1 MNKPLFSVALG
12 ALLFTSFEFSASG
25 TESGISTRIIN
36 GTPADA
42 GNFPFMVALHYSTL
56 QSSFCGGSY
65 LGDKY
70 VLTAAHCVTGKNPLN
85 AEDIEV
91 TVGAYDLRT
100 NAGRRVKVKQIY
112 YHEAYDD
119 ETHADY
125 NERFNDIAILELETS
140 LPIQAVT
147 RPNTGALD
155 TLAAGTVLETIGFG
169 TTSYNQVLNKSSNPS
184 QVLRKAEI
192 SLMDTATCQALGGSN
207 YPRIRNDAFCA
218 TSYPQDTCQGDSGGP
233 VFINDGGNFI
243 QYGVV
248 SWGRGCGLQDAAGV
262 YAKVDHFNDWLT
274 QRTSKV
280 SFRQS
285 QHKNEIK
292 YGLHTHR
299 FNFVNGSDETITAN
313 NVTLSPASANITAEN
328 CSQGLAPSSQC
339 YVDVSYTIDSM
350 TPADVRLEIDTNS
363 PLNLGTVTSSLKL
376 NTVLQPAA
384 KSLEGLITIP
394 NSSIS
399 VNVNPW
405 LEEGGWLRSAVMN
418 DKARSV
424 LFLENVPK
432 GKVSFDFQVSST
444 FLYDSLI
451 VKVNGSTY
459 IIEDGE
465 RSGNRT
471 LYLNDEVNDIRFE
484 YVKTS
489 NTATGNDVAYIKNLK
504 YEKPYSFT
512 LPPVS
517 GGSGGGSTGGMTLL
531 SMLAALLIRRRY
543 MSH

>member
-1 MNKPLFSVALG
+1 
-12 ALLFTSFEFSASG
+12 
-25 TESGISTRIIN
+25 
-36 GTPADA
+36 
-42 GNFPFMVALHYSTL
+42 MVALHYSTL

-489 NTATGNDVAYIKNLK
+489 NTATGNDAAYIKNLK

>member
-12 ALLFTSFEFSASG
+12 ALLFTSFQFSASG

-42 GNFPFMVALHYSTL
+42 GSFPFMVALHYSTL
-56 QSSFCGGSY
+56 KSSFCGGSY

-70 VLTAAHCVTGKNPLN
+70 VLTAAHCVAGKNPLN

-100 NAGRRVKVKQIY
+100 NSGRRVKVKQIY

-119 ETHADY
+119 ETHAGY
-125 NERFNDIAILELETS
+125 TEKFNDIAILELERA
-140 LPIQAVT
+140 LPIQAIK
-147 RPNTGALD
+147 RPNTGDFDSIAV
-155 TLAAGTVLETIGFG
+155 GSILEIIGFG
-169 TTSYNQVLNKSSNPS
+169 TTKYSQWLNKSSNPS
-184 QVLRKAEI
+184 SLLRKAEV
-192 SLMDTATCQALGGSN
+192 SLMDTAACKALGGSD
-207 YPRIRNDAFCA
+207 YPRIGNDAFC
-218 TSYPQDTCQGDSGGP
+218 TSSFPQDACQGDSGGP
-233 VFINDGGNFI
+233 IFVKEGDDFI
-243 QYGVV
+243 QYGVI
-248 SWGRGCGLQDAAGV
+248 SWGRGCGLAGAASV
-262 YAKVDHFNDWLT
+262 YSKVDYFNDWLD
-274 QRTSKV
+274 QRTSGV

-285 QHKNEIK
+285 QYQSEIK
-292 YGLHTHR
+292 YGTYTHR
-299 FNFVNGSDETITAN
+299 FHFVNGSDEIITAN

-350 TPADVRLEIDTNS
+350 TPADVRLEIDTKS
-363 PLNLGTVTSSLKL
+363 PLNLGTVTSTLKL
-376 NTVLQPAA
+376 NTVLQPAS
-384 KSLEGLITIP
+384 KSLEGLITVP
-394 NSSIS
+394 NSSLS

-405 LEEGGWLRSAVMN
+405 LEEDGWLRSAIMN

-444 FLYDSLI
+444 FIYDSLI

-465 RSGNRT
+465 RSGSRT
-471 LYLNDEVNDIRFE
+471 LYLDDEVNDIRFE

-489 NTATGNDVAYIKNLK
+489 STPTGSDAAYIKNLK

-512 LPPVS
+512 LPPLS

-543 MSH
+543 LSH

>member
-1 MNKPLFSVALG
+1 MNNPLFSVALG

-155 TLAAGTVLETIGFG
+155 ALGAGTVLETIGFG
-169 TTSYNQVLNKSSNPS
+169 TTSYNQLLNKSSNPS

-262 YAKVDHFNDWLT
+262 YAKVDHFNNWLT

-299 FNFVNGSDETITAN
+299 FNFVNGSDEVITAN

-339 YVDVSYTIDSM
+339 YVDVSYAIDSM

-424 LFLENVPK
+424 LFLENVPR
-432 GKVSFDFQVSST
+432 GKVNFDFQVSST

-489 NTATGNDVAYIKNLK
+489 NTATGNDAAYIKNLK